1 MLCCSV
7 QCMTNK
13 NNIDF
18 CLVVGKKTS
27 LKLYELTY
35 FVIEVQLNFRPVLL
49 LSKFTM
55 DVMVIFAILQEFL
68 RKITGICLF
77 F

>member
-1 MLCCSV
+1 
-7 QCMTNK
+7 MTNK

-35 FVIEVQLNFRPVLL
+35 FVIEVQLNFRPDLL

-55 DVMVIFAILQEFL
+55 DVMVIFAILQEF
-68 RKITGICLF
+68 F
-77 F
+77 